1 MAFALVLAGGDPPEQ
16 SLLAG
21 AENAA
26 TVVAADRGVRIARNY
41 GLSIDFLVG
50 DLDSVSTGDVAWAK
64 AEGAEIIEV
73 DKDKDFTDLELALE
87 QAALADVERIVAVGI
102 EGGRID
108 HALGN
113 WAVLCAPRAQLVEIA
128 TSGGTVVVLHGDAVN
143 TVQLSGQPGDLISIL
158 ARSGD
163 AEGVTTT
170 GLRWPLE
177 DASLSPT
184 SSLGVSNE
192 FVGEEASVTIQ
203 SGTVMIARPEVQP
216 IS

>member
-16 SLLAG
+16 TLLVG

-26 TVVAADRGVRIARNY
+26 TVVAADSGVRIARNY
-41 GLSIDFLVG
+41 GLSIDYLVG

-73 DKDKDFTDLELALE
+73 DRDKDCTDLELALE
-87 QAALADVERIVAVGI
+87 RAALANVERIVAVGI

-108 HALGN
+108 HELGN
-113 WAVLCAPRAQLVEIA
+113 WAVLCAPRSQLVEIA
-128 TSGGTVVVLHGDAVN
+128 TSGGTVSVLHGDAVN
-143 TVQLSGQPGDLISIL
+143 TVQLSGEPGDVVSIL

-163 AEGVTTT
+163 AGGVTTT
-170 GLRWPLE
+170 GLRWPLDE
-177 DASLSPT
+177 ALLSPT

-192 FVGEEASVTIQ
+192 FVGQEASITIQ
-203 SGTVMIARPEVQP
+203 SGTVLIARPQVQP